1 MDLVNEARKEL
12 FCQKSQTM
20 EMIPPTQDAL
30 LQHCRC
36 AAYQA
41 GTWSMSDRVNQEIP
55 SPEGHGW
62 TMDSEGKSW
71 APMWTTM
78 PVASKACSELVKCGC
93 KSEKGCGGRC
103 ACKKAHWK
111 CHVLNFV
118 AAIVKSQNN

>member
-1 MDLVNEARKEL
+1 
-12 FCQKSQTM
+12 M